1 MSAESDRSLSRQDNA
16 RFLLCLALSF
26 AFLLG
31 PPSWG
36 EFTGNVIRRSVLV
49 PFLYL
54 QGRAEDAR
62 TSHAVREQLTS
73 ERDSAAYA
81 AQFLPAL
88 RLENDRLR
96 ALLTLSQRLAN
107 GYVAA
112 EVLHQALPTD
122 GRTLLL
128 SVGSKAGVRRF
139 DPVVSPEGLIGVVLS
154 AEPDHSIAMTWAHP
168 EFRASAFTENGTVF
182 GVVAPT
188 PQVEGGDMLLQLRGV
203 AYRDTIA
210 VGTRVM
216 TAGLG
221 GVYPPGIPV
230 GEVIGLVREEAGWQR
245 AYLIRPAASPMIT
258 NHVLILTHTGSASL
272 AGDFPGDSAQ

>member
-16 RFLLCLALSF
+16 RFLLCLTLSF

-36 EFTGNVIRRSVLV
+36 EVTGNLIRRSVLV

-62 TSHAVREQLTS
+62 TSHAVRERLTS

-88 RLENDRLR
+88 RLENQRLR
-96 ALLTLSQRLAN
+96 ELLALGQRLAG

-128 SVGSKAGVRRF
+128 SVGSKAGVQRF

-154 AEPDHSIAMTWAHP
+154 AEPDHSRRDDLGPSRIPGQRLHRERHRLRRRGPDTADRRRRHA
-168 EFRASAFTENGTVF
+168 
-182 GVVAPT
+182 APA
-188 PQVEGGDMLLQLRGV
+188 PGRG
-203 AYRDTIA
+203 
-210 VGTRVM
+210 
-216 TAGLG
+216 L
-221 GVYPPGIPV
+221 PGYHRRS
-230 GEVIGLVREEAGWQR
+230 G
-245 AYLIRPAASPMIT
+245 
-258 NHVLILTHTGSASL
+258 
-272 AGDFPGDSAQ
+272 PG